1 MPQKKN
7 PDPVE
12 LIRGKCG
19 SMVGELVNILVT
31 LKGLPL
37 GYNRDLQETK
47 PPLIKTAKEIGNCLR
62 VMTVVLQCLSVNK
75 ETTLKAAY
83 DAEMISTDLVEYLV
97 NKGVPFRK
105 AHEDISALV
114 AHARE
119 SGVPLNELSLSA
131 CQTFNQAFE
140 SDLFKLFDPK
150 GSLQAKTSPGSTGT
164 EQVKAALSKAAK
176 I

>member
-1 MPQKKN
+1 
-7 PDPVE
+7 
-12 LIRGKCG
+12 
-19 SMVGELVNILVT
+19 
-31 LKGLPL
+31 
-37 GYNRDLQETK
+37 
-47 PPLIKTAKEIGNCLR
+47 
-62 VMTVVLQCLSVNK
+62 
-75 ETTLKAAY
+75 
-83 DAEMISTDLVEYLV
+83 MISTDLVEYLV

-140 SDLFKLFDPK
+140 SDLFRLFDPK